1 MVSST
6 QPGLTMTND
15 RSDVNDAIE
24 QYGRTCSIIFGKTSS
39 SQIRYLQAS
48 IDVQQSLLTSCD
60 STIAKQ
66 MDWLDN
72 FARRKNNNNDKS
84 KTWLEIILE
93 PFLRNYSAAV
103 EASMAMLFHM
113 ILLAINLKII
123 RRQLIFLTNRI
134 FPDSRFGIV
143 N

>member
-6 QPGLTMTND
+6 QPDITMTND
-15 RSDVNDAIE
+15 PSDVNDAIE
-24 QYGRTCSIIFGKTSS
+24 QYKRTCSIIFGKTSS

-66 MDWLDN
+66 MDWLED

-93 PFLRNYSAAV
+93 PFLRSYSAAV
-103 EASMAMLFHM
+103 EASMAMLS
-113 ILLAINLKII
+113 ISYDIASNQLENYKKII
-123 RRQLIFLTNRI
+123 DLSNKSYF
-134 FPDSRFGIV
+134 S
-143 N
+143 

>member
-24 QYGRTCSIIFGKTSS
+24 QYRRTCSIIFGKTSS
-39 SQIRYLQAS
+39 SLRYLQAS

-103 EASMAMLFHM
+103 EASMAMLS
-113 ILLAINLKII
+113 ISYDIASNQLENYKKII
-123 RRQLIFLTNRI
+123 DLSNKSYF
-134 FPDSRFGIV
+134 S
-143 N
+143 

>member
-6 QPGLTMTND
+6 QPDITMTND
-15 RSDVNDAIE
+15 PSDVNDAIE
-24 QYGRTCSIIFGKTSS
+24 QYKRTCSIIFGKTSS

-66 MDWLDN
+66 MDWLED

-93 PFLRNYSAAV
+93 PFLRSYSAAV
-103 EASMAMLFHM
+103 EASMAMLS
-113 ILLAINLKII
+113 ISYDIASNQLENYKRII
-123 RRQLIFLTNRI
+123 DLSNKSYF
-134 FPDSRFGIV
+134 S
-143 N
+143 